1 MIGASL
7 ISKTAVMKKM
17 LFAFLLLPLFS
28 TAQYTYKN
36 LEVNFLEK
44 PNEVSAHTYGNLR
57 IYPVRAKESFKK
69 EFVTVGKYM
78 TLQEAIGKNKIK
90 ITESSNSGT
99 VNNLIIENN
108 SKDTIIIITGDVIK
122 GGKQDRIV
130 SDDIVLYPSGG
141 KKNLPVYCVE
151 SGRWSS
157 EDRAAASASAR
168 SFTTSNSSQAA
179 EFKSHYNKGSVS
191 LRKVVE
197 KEKDQGKVWNK
208 VDELNTANS
217 TQTSTKT
224 YTAMTQSADFT
235 KKLNQYVSFFK
246 NKFDKD
252 SSVVGVVVV
261 TGNKVIGCDM
271 FATHDL
277 FLKQFES
284 LIHSYAT
291 EAVVSGKPV
300 NITTKEVRAYTDKL
314 MVDEATQKTTLK
326 EKGNDFIEKGK
337 KLRVSAFD

>member
-1 MIGASL
+1 
-7 ISKTAVMKKM
+7 MKKTLLAIV
-17 LFAFLLLPLFS
+17 LFPFLS
-28 TAQYTYKN
+28 SAQYTYKN

-44 PNEVSAHTYGNLR
+44 PNESSVYTYGNLR

-69 EFVTVGKYM
+69 EFANVGKYM
-78 TLQEAIGKNKIK
+78 TLKEAIGKNKIK
-90 ITESSNSGT
+90 ITESGNGGS
-99 VNNLIIENN
+99 VNNLVIENT

-130 SDDIVLYPSGG
+130 GQDIVLSPSSG

-157 EDRAAASASAR
+157 VQNNAAGISAR
-168 SFTTSNSSQAA
+168 NSATVSDNKSAA
-179 EFKSHYNKGSVS
+179 EFNGYYNKGSVS

-197 KEKDQGKVWNK
+197 KEKDQSKVWSK
-208 VDELNTANS
+208 VDELNSANK
-217 TQTSTKT
+217 TETSTKT

-235 KKLNQYVSFFK
+235 KKLDQYISFFK
-246 NKFDKD
+246 NKFEKD
-252 SSVVGVVVV
+252 SSIVGVIVV

-277 FLKQFES
+277 FVKQIES
-284 LIHSYAT
+284 LLYSYAT
-291 EAVVSGKPV
+291 EAIVTGKPV
-300 NITTKEVRAYTDKL
+300 NIATTTVKYYTDKL
-314 MVDEATQKTTLK
+314 LANESVQRETLK
-326 EKGNDFIEKGK
+326 EKGNSFSEKGK

>member
-1 MIGASL
+1 
-7 ISKTAVMKKM
+7 MKKI
-17 LFAFLLLPLFS
+17 LLGIVIFPFLCS
-28 TAQYTYKN
+28 AQYTYKN

-44 PNEVSAHTYGNLR
+44 SSESSAHTYGNLR

-69 EFVTVGKYM
+69 EFAGLGKYM

-90 ITESSNSGT
+90 ITESGSGGT
-99 VNNLIIENN
+99 VNNLVIENS

-130 SDDIVLYPSGG
+130 SQDIVLSPSSG
-141 KKNLPVYCVE
+141 KKSLPVYCVE

-157 EDRAAASASAR
+157 EGNAAAITAR
-168 SFTTSNSSQAA
+168 NNTTVSSNKPAA
-179 EFKSHYNKGSVS
+179 EFNGYYNKGSVS

-197 KEKDQGKVWNK
+197 KEKDQSKVWSK
-208 VDELNTANS
+208 VDELNTANK
-217 TQTSTKT
+217 TVTSTKT

-235 KKLNQYVSFFK
+235 KKLDQYISFFK

-284 LIHSYAT
+284 LLHSYAT
-291 EAVVSGKPV
+291 EAIITGKPV
-300 NITTKEVRAYTDKL
+300 NIATITVKSYTDKL
-314 MVDEATQKTTLK
+314 LANESVQQATLK
-326 EKGNDFIEKGK
+326 EKGNAFTEKGK
-337 KLRVSAFD
+337 KLRVSSFD